1 MSLAEQK
8 QQQNIAE
15 YLIFLWQMED
25 LIRAVNFET
34 EALDQFV
41 KSYTPGA
48 EEFAAEKKWFNNL
61 ISVMKNEGVEER
73 GHISEA
79 HELLFELNYLHNT
92 LLNVLKDKNYI
103 DLYRKA
109 KPNIQDYLEKTEGK
123 TTNDVEACLTALYG
137 LLVLRLK
144 KEPISEETT
153 QAMQSFSHLM
163 AALAHHYRLMKRGE
177 MNFSLN

>member
-1 MSLAEQK
+1 MNLAEQK

-15 YLIFLWQMED
+15 YIIFLWQMED
-25 LIRAVNFET
+25 LIRAVHFDSTALNDFIRSYIPGE
-34 EALDQFV
+34 EAFLD
-41 KSYTPGA
+41 
-48 EEFAAEKKWFNNL
+48 EKKWFDQL
-61 ISVMKNEGVEER
+61 ITKMRNEGVEER
-73 GHISEA
+73 GHVSDA

-92 LLNVLKDKNYI
+92 LLNLLKDKTYI
-103 DLYRKA
+103 DLHRKA
-109 KPNIQDYLEKTEGK
+109 KPNIQEYLQKTQGK

-153 QAMQSFSHLM
+153 EAMQTFSNML
-163 AALAHHYRLMKRGE
+163 ASLAHHYRLMKRGE